1 MVEATRR
8 ETRKKRMI
16 IALISIFAA
25 LILIWILVSAL
36 ENMLIEKNANE
47 NNKPIA
53 YNFYYADFEEAH
65 RGNPMLGEVESFKV
79 LNCDGQTAEVYYIES
94 GKTGAHV
101 LSFEK
106 TDGCWAETGWRC
118 IWSTTG
124 SASEVIWPYWW
135 HFIYGGL

>member
-1 MVEATRR
+1 MKQ
-8 ETRKKRMI
+8 RKVTLRI
-16 IALISIFAA
+16 LLVCLAVIVLVQSIALVKCELLTSQ
-25 LILIWILVSAL
+25 
-36 ENMLIEKNANE
+36 
-47 NNKPIA
+47 
-53 YNFYYADFEEAH
+53 YYADFAEVY
-65 RGNPMLGEVESFKV
+65 RGNPMLGEMESFKV

-94 GKTGAHV
+94 GKTGAYV

>member
-1 MVEATRR
+1 MKQ
-8 ETRKKRMI
+8 RKGTLWI
-16 IALISIFAA
+16 LLVCLAVIVLVQSIALVKCELLTSQ
-25 LILIWILVSAL
+25 
-36 ENMLIEKNANE
+36 
-47 NNKPIA
+47 
-53 YNFYYADFEEAH
+53 YYADFEDAY
-65 RGNPMLGEVESFKV
+65 RDNPMLGEMESFKV